1 MTESSPPPVAGCC
14 RAAIVQH
21 PPVFLNLEASLARA
35 LGLIAEAA
43 AGGAAVIVFP
53 ETWLPGYPVWIDS
66 APGAA
71 IWGQPAA
78 HALYHALAENAIT
91 VPGPHVARLQ
101 EAARA
106 RGVHVV
112 MGAHERRGGT
122 LYNAIL
128 FLDPAGG
135 CRVHRKLTPTYTERL
150 LWVQGDGSTLAVG
163 PGPIGPLGG
172 LVCWEHWLPLAR
184 AAMHALGETVHVAQW
199 PSVRELHQL
208 ASRHYA
214 FEGQCFVLAAGT
226 VLTRGDVI
234 EGYRSLGTTDP
245 GALALLESIEGDAA
259 TILQPGGSAVIA
271 PDASYLAG
279 PLFESGI
286 LYAEL
291 DAARI
296 ARGHLLLDTDG
307 HYSRPDVFRL
317 HVDTRPRANV
327 TFGDDD
333 PSAP

>member
-1 MTESSPPPVAGCC
+1 M
-14 RAAIVQH
+14 
-21 PPVFLNLEASLARA
+21 EASLGRA
-35 LGLIAEAA
+35 LELIGEAA
-43 AGGAAVIVFP
+43 AGGAALIVFP

-78 HALYHALAENAIT
+78 HALYHTLAENSIT
-91 VPGPHVARLQ
+91 IPGPHVARLQ
-101 EAARA
+101 EAARS

-122 LYNAIL
+122 LYNTIL
-128 FLDPAGG
+128 FIDPAGG
-135 CRVHRKLTPTYTERL
+135 CRVHRKLTPTYAERL
-150 LWVQGDGSTLAVG
+150 LWGQGDGSTLTVG

-172 LVCWEHWLPLAR
+172 LICWEHWLPLAR
-184 AAMHALGETVHVAQW
+184 AAMHALGETIHVAQW

-234 EGYRSLGTTDP
+234 AGYRSLGAPDA
-245 GALALLESIEGDAA
+245 GALALLESIDGDAA
-259 TILQPGGSAVIA
+259 TVLQPGGSAVIA

-279 PLFESGI
+279 PLFDEPGI
-286 LYAEL
+286 LYADL

-307 HYSRPDVFRL
+307 HYSRPDVFHLR
-317 HVDTRPRANV
+317 VDTRPRVNA
-327 TFGDDD
+327 TFGGDDS
-333 PSAP
+333 SAS